1 MDHSLIFPVISAVVT
16 LGGIFI
22 AIGMMKG
29 KLQQAVETNIAQT
42 KQLEACSTREELANA
57 IKRSDE
63 LLDLMRKRVDEDR
76 AIGEGRYKELYGI
89 INSHGERIGRLEVSQ
104 EQLFKMLDKLE
115 TTVTG
120 GFREMKAD
128 MKELRDALKRD

>member
-1 MDHSLIFPVISAVVT
+1 
-16 LGGIFI
+16 
-22 AIGMMKG
+22 MKG
-29 KLQQAVETNIAQT
+29 KLQQAAETNAVQT
-42 KQLEACSTREELANA
+42 KQLESCATRDELANA

-63 LLDLMRKRVDEDR
+63 MLELMRKRVDEDR

-115 TTVTG
+115 VTVTS

-128 MKELRDALKRD
+128 MKELRDALKRG